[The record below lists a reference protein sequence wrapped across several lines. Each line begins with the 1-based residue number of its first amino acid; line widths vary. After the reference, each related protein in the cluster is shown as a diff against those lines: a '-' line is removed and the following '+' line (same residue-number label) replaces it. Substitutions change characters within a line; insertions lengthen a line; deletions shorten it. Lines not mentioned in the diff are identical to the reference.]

1 MKTIN
6 RIIGVFL
13 LVLTSTTALSQ
24 SVTFRLDMNGVTESF
39 TTPEVNGTFN
49 GWCGNC
55 WAMSDVNGDNI
66 WELTATDVAPGTYE
80 YKFSADVWNI
90 QEDLDQ
96 TLPCVVV
103 TVDGANTY
111 VNRAVTVSSGD
122 VVLDI
127 VPWNG
132 CVSTAVYGCTDPTA
146 LNYNSDATVDDGSCE
161 YDGAESIQI
170 TATVCGAAS
179 TVELTGPFW
188 NWNVAAGPD
197 AIDNGNGTWTFTLE
211 PAPTVDMQYLLV
223 VDGVQENL
231 VSSNMASGDWSCTP
245 STDYWSYA
253 NRVWTVGS
261 GDVTGITYNTCG
273 TCGEGVEG
281 CTDVNACNYNSLATI
296 DDGSCMTDW
305 GCMDETASNYDSL
318 ATCED
323 NESCIYEYNVTFQLD
338 LRGQTDLEYTTP
350 ELNGIFNGWCGNC
363 AQMEDADNDSI
374 WQITVPIMEGE
385 GPSDAPG
392 WEYKFSA
399 DNWNIQE
406 DLYSGAE
413 CVYSAFGYTNRYIN
427 VTQDT
432 ILPPVCWGSCV
443 DCLAPQSSYSVTFR
457 LDMSNM
463 TGYNI
468 PEVNGEFNDWCGSC
482 WPMTDADGDDVW
494 ELTTQ
499 VDTSMQVYKFSA
511 DNWNIQEYLSPDG
524 NCVQVGT
531 DAGGNQVVNR
541 YVHINEDTVL
551 DVVCWGECVECEPVV
566 DSTWA
571 CVPDVGCQ
579 VVVDPNNPGEYT
591 TLGEC
596 QDSCDIDGIN
606 SLIAE
611 EGIVIFPNPSNGEF
625 NIVLAKQADVI
636 TVYNKLGAVVMRVN
650 NPQLITE
657 VNLTDMGAE
666 FYFVEIVSGD
676 QIFKKKVISLK

>member
-1 MKTIN
+1 MNKIQQLV
-6 RIIGVFL
+6 GVVLFAL
-13 LVLTSTTALSQ
+13 LAFTAHAQ
-24 SVTFRLDMNGVTESF
+24 SVTFKLDMNGVTDSY

-49 GWCGNC
+49 NWCGVC

-66 WELTATDVAPGTYE
+66 WELTATDVVPGTYE
-80 YKFSADVWNI
+80 YKFSADGWSI
-90 QEDLDQ
+90 EEDLDP
-96 TLPCVVV
+96 TLSC
-103 TVDGANTY
+103 TVNEPPF
-111 VNRAVTVSSGD
+111 VNRILTVGAGD
-122 VVLDI
+122 VVLDV

-132 CVSTAVYGCTDPTA
+132 CESTAIYGCTDPLA
-146 LNYNSDATVDDGSCE
+146 LNYNANATVDDGSCQ

-170 TATVCGAAS
+170 TATVCGAAN

-188 NWNVAAGPD
+188 NWNVSAGPD
-197 AIDNGNGTWTFTLE
+197 AVDNGNGTWTFTLD
-211 PAPTVDMQYLLV
+211 PAPTVDMEYLLV

-231 VSSNMASGDWSCTP
+231 VSSNMSSGDWSCTAV
-245 STDYWSYA
+245 TDYWSYA

-273 TCGEGVEG
+273 SCGEGVEG
-281 CTDVNACNYNSLATI
+281 CTDANACNYNSLATI
-296 DDGSCMTDW
+296 DDGSCLTVW
-305 GCMDETASNYDSL
+305 GCMDETASNYDPL

-323 NESCIYEYNVTFQLD
+323 NESCVYEYNVTFQLD

-350 ELNGIFNGWCGNC
+350 EVNGIFNVWCGNC

-374 WQITVPIMEGE
+374 WQITVSIPEGA

-399 DNWNIQE
+399 DNWNIE
-406 DLYSGAE
+406 ENLYSGAD
-413 CVYSAFGYTNRYIN
+413 CVYSAFGYNNRYIN

-463 TGYNI
+463 TGFNI

-482 WPMTDADGDDVW
+482 WPMSDADNDDVW

-499 VDTSMQVYKFSA
+499 VDTSLQVFKFSA
-511 DNWNIQEYLSPDG
+511 DNWNIQETLSPDG
-524 NCVQVGT
+524 DCVQVGT

-541 YVHINEDTVL
+541 FVHINEDTVL
-551 DVVCWGECVECEPVV
+551 DIVCWGECVECETTTV
-566 DSTWA
+566 DSTWT
-571 CVPDVGCQ
+571 CVPDVGCEL
-579 VVVDPNNPGEYT
+579 VLNTKNPGEYIS
-591 TLGEC
+591 LSEC
-596 QDSCDIDGIN
+596 EDSCDTDGIH
-606 SLIAE
+606 SMMRE
-611 EGIVIFPNPSNGEF
+611 EGLVIFPNPSNGEF
-625 NIVLAKQADVI
+625 NIVLAEPADVI
-636 TVYNKLGAVVMRVN
+636 SVYNKLGAIVLRVE

-657 VNLTDMGAE
+657 VNLENEGSE
-666 FYFVEIVSGD
+666 VYFIEIVTGGK
-676 QIFKKKVISLK
+676 ILRKKVISLR